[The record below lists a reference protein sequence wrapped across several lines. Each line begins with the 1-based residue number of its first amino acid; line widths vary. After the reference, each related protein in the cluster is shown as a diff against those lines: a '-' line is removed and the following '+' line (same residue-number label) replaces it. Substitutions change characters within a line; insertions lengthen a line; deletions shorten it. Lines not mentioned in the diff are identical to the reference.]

1 MTVEL
6 GSTLF
11 QIAFWIYLVAT
22 AAYVIN
28 LFSKDESAGRAGTW
42 LLVVGLA
49 FHTASLVVRTVAAER
64 PPFLNLYEYMLSF
77 AWGGIVVYLG
87 LEYLTRTRAY
97 GSFAVPLV
105 TGISFLAVRLPIGVN
120 PPMPAL
126 ESPWRVPHIA
136 TAILAYASF
145 AVAVGLSLMYLLRE
159 KSGGKDSFWT
169 RRMPSAKTLD
179 QTIYRLISFGFLMQT
194 LLLITGAV
202 WAQKAWGT
210 YWSWDPK
217 ETWALITW
225 LIYAAYLHMRTTRGW
240 TGRTSAV
247 VVIFGFV
254 AVIFTLF
261 GVNLLDKL
269 GLLGASMHTYAN

>member
-1 MTVEL
+1 MTVEV

-11 QIAFWIYLVAT
+11 KIAFSIYLAAT
-22 AAYVIN
+22 AAYVIH
-28 LFSKDESAGRAGTW
+28 LLSERSAAGRAGSA
-42 LLVVGLA
+42 LLLAGLA
-49 FHTASLVVRTVAAER
+49 FHTASLVVRTVAAGR

-77 AWGGIVVYLG
+77 AWGGVVVYLG
-87 LEYLTRTRAY
+87 LEYLTRTRTY

-105 TGISFLAVRLPIGVN
+105 TGVSFLALRLPIGVN
-120 PPMPAL
+120 PTMPAL

-136 TAILAYASF
+136 TAVLAYASF
-145 AVAVGLSLMYLLRE
+145 AVAVGLAVMYLLRE
-159 KSGGKDSFWT
+159 KSGKDSFWT
-169 RRMPSAKTLD
+169 KKVPSAKFLD

-194 LLLITGAV
+194 LLLITGAI

-217 ETWALITW
+217 ETWALVTW

-240 TGRTSAV
+240 SGRTSAV
-247 VVIFGFV
+247 VVIIGFG

-261 GVNLLDKL
+261 GVNVLDKL
-269 GLLGASMHTYAN
+269 GLLGSSLHTYTN

>member
-11 QIAFWIYLVAT
+11 KIAFWIYIGAT
-22 AAYVIN
+22 AAYVVH
-28 LFSKDESAGRAGTW
+28 LLSRRESAGRAGTA
-42 LLVVGLA
+42 LLLVGLA
-49 FHTASLVVRTVAAER
+49 FHTASLVVRTIAAER

-87 LEYLTRTRAY
+87 LELLTRTRAY

-105 TGISFLAVRLPIGVN
+105 TGIALLAVRLPIGVN
-120 PPMPAL
+120 PTMPAL

-145 AVAVGLSLMYLLRE
+145 AVAVGLAVMYLMRE
-159 KSGGKDSFWT
+159 KCEGKDCFWT
-169 RRMPSAKTLD
+169 RRVPSARLLD
-179 QTIYRLISFGFLMQT
+179 QTTYRLISFGFMMQT
-194 LLLITGAV
+194 LLLITGAI
-202 WAQKAWGT
+202 WAQKAWGK

-225 LIYAAYLHMRTTRGW
+225 LIYAAYLHMRSAKGW
-240 TGRTSAV
+240 SGRTSAAM
-247 VVIFGFV
+247 VIVGFV

-269 GLLGASMHTYAN
+269 GLLGASLHTYAN

>member
-6 GSTLF
+6 GSILF
-11 QIAFWIYLVAT
+11 KIAFSIYLAAT
-22 AAYVIN
+22 ASYVVH
-28 LFSKDESAGRAGTW
+28 LFTERQAAGKAGTS
-42 LLVVGLA
+42 LLIAGLA

-77 AWGGIVVYLG
+77 AWGGVVVYLG
-87 LEYLTRTRAY
+87 LEFLTRTRAY

-105 TGISFLAVRLPIGVN
+105 TGVSFLAVRLPIGVN
-120 PPMPAL
+120 PTMPAL

-136 TAILAYASF
+136 TAVLAYAAF
-145 AVAVGLSLMYLLRE
+145 AVAVGLSLMYLVRE
-159 KSGGKDSFWT
+159 KSGNDSFLAK
-169 RRMPSAKTLD
+169 RIPSAKFLD
-179 QTIYRLISFGFLMQT
+179 QTTYRLISFGFLMQT
-194 LLLITGAV
+194 LLLITGAI
-202 WAQKAWGT
+202 WAQKVWGA

-247 VVIFGFV
+247 VAIVGFG

-261 GVNLLDKL
+261 GVNLLDKM
-269 GLLGASMHTYAN
+269 GLLGSSLHTYTN